1 MAERYTRIF
10 SLDSLRYT
18 EGAPLL
24 IAAGSLLLDSY
35 SGDLLC
41 QLKLRS
47 LSEQPV
53 KAAAVS
59 IRMLDIAGEPLP
71 PEKRHQYL
79 DLKLQK
85 GEVFGRDMAIIL
97 PRRDA
102 RGFDVILSEV
112 IFADN
117 SRWLCPDDAEWRH
130 IPPPR
135 TLEDA
140 YGDEQL
146 AEQFRIRY
154 GSDCRDMPYAG
165 EGLWFCACGAVNT
178 EEENSCWSCRR
189 VGAALLNVDE
199 DSLRQEAAGRRR
211 QEAVRREQ
219 DKAENKKQRRKLL
232 LAAGIILPLLIL
244 ALGLMKTIPPYL
256 QQKRAYES
264 AAALLAMG
272 RYEQAAQAFS
282 ELSGY
287 RDSAEQAEKNV
298 PYQRALV
305 ILDGAEA
312 DDPSALGMI
321 GHTRADLS
329 EDVTAAMLLY
339 QAALEDFQ
347 ALDGYKDSAAC
358 IARCEAG
365 LEQEQQALLLRDYEA
380 AKQLLER
387 KEYSQARQAFL
398 ELGNYSDSAA
408 MADEAVYRKA
418 YDLYQ
423 FILNYDVRHFYA
435 DLSVSPDRG
444 STFIL
449 PKEAALAQGS
459 QCVTDLRD
467 ACGGD
472 LSDIQLTDTPDQN
485 GSSLSESVISLF
497 RQLDGYGDSQTCID
511 NILDA
516 TDYTKEFYV
525 LCETGDI
532 FGAYDWLSAYT
543 GEFEDRDYWLEIL
556 GGYMAYCSDWALY
569 AGDSTLLPLTAGYDE
584 GCMYC
589 SSRVILEEDGSAVL
603 RITVHGS
610 EEFIVDL
617 YGEPGDD
624 RFYKAGDGCTYVAA
638 VNNASHLSYM
648 KFVGEARL
656 ASSCEY
662 EVSW

>member
-24 IAAGSLLLDSY
+24 ITAGSLLLDSY

-53 KAAAVS
+53 KAATVS
-59 IRMLDIAGEPLP
+59 ICMLDIAGEHLP

-85 GEVFGRDMAIIL
+85 GEVFGRDTAIIL

-211 QEAVRREQ
+211 QEGVRREQ

-244 ALGLMKTIPPYL
+244 ALGLLKTIPPYL
-256 QQKRAYES
+256 QQKRAYEN

-282 ELSGY
+282 ELGVY
-287 RDSAEQAEKNV
+287 RDSVEQAEKNV

-305 ILDGAEA
+305 ILDRAEA

-329 EDVTAAMLLY
+329 EDLTAAMLLY

-365 LEQEQQALLLRDYEA
+365 LEQQQQALLQRDYEA
-380 AKQLLER
+380 AKQLLEQ

-398 ELGNYSDSAA
+398 ELGDYSDSAD
-408 MADEAVYRKA
+408 MADEAIYRKA
-418 YDLYQ
+418 YALYQ

-435 DLSVSPDRG
+435 DLSFSPDRG

-472 LSDIQLTDTPDQN
+472 LSDIQLADAPDQN

-497 RQLDGYGDSQTCID
+497 RQLNGYGDSQTCID
-511 NILDA
+511 GILDA

-532 FGAYDWLSAYT
+532 FGAYDWLTAYDGDFADREQWLSLLELYKPFCAGWKLHGGDTTAIPLTVGRSQPCGDFSTRVLLSKDRAILRISAND
-543 GEFEDRDYWLEIL
+543 GEDYFL
-556 GGYMAYCSDWALY
+556 DLY
-569 AGDSTLLPLTAGYDE
+569 A
-584 GCMYC
+584 
-589 SSRVILEEDGSAVL
+589 
-603 RITVHGS
+603 
-610 EEFIVDL
+610 
-617 YGEPGDD
+617 EPGETRFADYPDD
-624 RFYKAGDGCTYVAA
+624 NTMYLLVITNAGR
-638 VNNASHLSYM
+638 LSYM
-648 KFVGEARL
+648 KYDGSGTLRT
-656 ASSCEY
+656 SCEY
-662 EVSW
+662 KRAE